1 MRAVIRPL
9 LLMSLLVGG
18 CASTPV
24 HTGGI
29 SGAVAWHA
37 TDFQL
42 TKATVEGQPGQRYA
56 FTLVLSDRGA
66 TGVTFTALQR
76 TVSAHNVRTAST
88 ERAGRWRLPPN
99 GTLRFPF
106 ESATFVVIV
115 HHGKSRAGGLAATDA
130 RREGAARAMLRVFE
144 RDFDDRD
151 FILVGDFNDNPDD
164 CSLNILETG
173 DPNTPGG
180 PEEIDG
186 PFLSNLTEPLMA
198 AGHVSHGKGPVDI
211 IGE

>member
-106 ESATFVVIV
+106 SFTHYCFQAFDSCSGPALFAPHWHIVLNGADDRGQPVQVVIDLDAPPISS
-115 HHGKSRAGGLAATDA
+115 GSRG
-130 RREGAARAMLRVFE
+130 
-144 RDFDDRD
+144 
-151 FILVGDFNDNPDD
+151 
-164 CSLNILETG
+164 
-173 DPNTPGG
+173 PG
-180 PEEIDG
+180 
-186 PFLSNLTEPLMA
+186 
-198 AGHVSHGKGPVDI
+198 
-211 IGE
+211 